1 MSSIVDAVLRSDN
14 LDLDLAPQGGGDA
27 ISSTPNQRSQQ
38 RTASRL
44 QDPMSENSLPHE
56 DEGFA
61 DDRVVGL
68 RGNLKNRPRDPQKIP
83 IPRVL
88 DQVGAKVQHEFEYF
102 LET

>member
-14 LDLDLAPQGGGDA
+14 LDLDLAPRGGSDA
-27 ISSTPNQRSQQ
+27 ISSTPNHSQR
-38 RTASRL
+38 RTTSRL
-44 QDPMSENSLPHE
+44 GDPMSENSLHA
-56 DEGFA
+56 DEERFA

-68 RGNLKNRPRDPQKIP
+68 RGTLKNKPQNPQANP